1 MFPRTASNFVK
12 NSLSWTPISLIPGMN
27 KYSKT
32 IYARTDDQ
40 IAAALAEHG
49 IDFATTKNG
58 RVLFENLRAEYTG
71 RVAFSSILTK
81 VGWDY
86 AMAGNIRGNGHYNAS
101 RRMKE
106 RDQFGYNTKTINIA
120 GKWVSFKGIPG
131 VDPVLSILGD
141 MAYYARDLDQ
151 PFLEDAQAKL
161 MWTVSAS
168 FLNET
173 PLQGIEPLIAAF
185 NGDLTGWSRLT
196 ANSVRSMIPLSGALG
211 VLSNAV
217 TSTQKDIDASVIKY
231 VQNKLP
237 IASSFLPE
245 QRDFWTGE
253 PLNDIDNPFLRILNA
268 MSPIKVSGTE
278 EPWRKW
284 LLTTGWDGLSR
295 LRKDSTG
302 AYEYSEAERELIYKY
317 IGEMQLYKKLIPL
330 MKDPKYKKHVEL
342 LRGHRA
348 AAYDLKNPDIKLKT
362 DLLPLFKEI
371 NKIVKDAQKL
381 AEHRLLNERPDI
393 AQTIVDQREVDHKMK
408 QGDVQ
413 GASDLQKKNLETK
426 KILQY
431 GGSR

>member
-1 MFPRTASNFVK
+1 
-12 NSLSWTPISLIPGMN
+12 
-27 KYSKT
+27 
-32 IYARTDDQ
+32 
-40 IAAALAEHG
+40 
-49 IDFATTKNG
+49 
-58 RVLFENLRAEYTG
+58 
-71 RVAFSSILTK
+71 
-81 VGWDY
+81 
-86 AMAGNIRGNGHYNAS
+86 
-101 RRMKE
+101 
-106 RDQFGYNTKTINIA
+106 
-120 GKWVSFKGIPG
+120 
-131 VDPVLSILGD
+131 

-161 MWTVSAS
+161 MWTISAS

-196 ANSVRSMIPLSGALG
+196 ANSLRSMIPLSGALG

-217 TSTQKDIDASVIKY
+217 TSTQKDIDASIVKY
-231 VQNKLP
+231 VQNKIP

-245 QRDFWTGE
+245 QIDIWTGE

-268 MSPIKVSGTE
+268 LNPIKVSGTE

-302 AYEYSEAERELIYKY
+302 SYEYSEAERELIYKY
-317 IGEMQLYKKLIPL
+317 IGEMQLYKQLVPL
-330 MKDPKYKKHVEL
+330 MKDPEYKKQVEL

-348 AAYDLKNPDIKLKT
+348 AGYDLNNPDIKLKAK
-362 DLLPLFKEI
+362 LLPLFKRI
-371 NKIVKDAQKL
+371 DKIVNDAQLL

-393 AQTIVDQREVDHKMK
+393 AETITDQRQADHLMK
-408 QGDVQ
+408 GGDVQ
-413 GASDLQKKNLETK
+413 GASDVQKRNLETQRV
-426 KILQY
+426 LQY

>member
-1 MFPRTASNFVK
+1 
-12 NSLSWTPISLIPGMN
+12 
-27 KYSKT
+27 
-32 IYARTDDQ
+32 
-40 IAAALAEHG
+40 
-49 IDFATTKNG
+49 
-58 RVLFENLRAEYTG
+58 
-71 RVAFSSILTK
+71 
-81 VGWDY
+81 
-86 AMAGNIRGNGHYNAS
+86 
-101 RRMKE
+101 
-106 RDQFGYNTKTINIA
+106 
-120 GKWVSFKGIPG
+120 
-131 VDPVLSILGD
+131 
-141 MAYYARDLDQ
+141 
-151 PFLEDAQAKL
+151 
-161 MWTVSAS
+161 
-168 FLNET
+168 
-173 PLQGIEPLIAAF
+173 
-185 NGDLTGWSRLT
+185 
-196 ANSVRSMIPLSGALG
+196 
-211 VLSNAV
+211 
-217 TSTQKDIDASVIKY
+217 
-231 VQNKLP
+231 
-237 IASSFLPE
+237 
-245 QRDFWTGE
+245 
-253 PLNDIDNPFLRILNA
+253 

-408 QGDVQ
+408 QGNVQ
-413 GASDLQKKNLETK
+413 GASNLQKKNLETK